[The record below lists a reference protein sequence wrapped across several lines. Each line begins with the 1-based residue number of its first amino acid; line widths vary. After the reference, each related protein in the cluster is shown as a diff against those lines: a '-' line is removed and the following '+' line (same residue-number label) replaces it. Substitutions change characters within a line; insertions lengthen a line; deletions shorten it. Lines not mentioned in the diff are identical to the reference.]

1 MEPSAPRDNRQEK
14 GAALTT
20 HSLPI
25 DPAEARAM
33 LDRALSD
40 PNQAFGSFFLSRFLG
55 LRVSYEPEKCIVEF
69 DAAKPLFNPQGSLHG
84 GVLAT
89 AMDISMGHLL
99 HRTEDAGSTLE
110 MKLQYL
116 RPVTAGIVRCE
127 ASFLRKGRSI
137 SFLHSQ
143 AKDENG
149 ELIAY
154 ATSTWKLL
162 KTPAR

>member
-1 MEPSAPRDNRQEK
+1 M
-14 GAALTT
+14 TT
-20 HSLPI
+20 NSLPI
-25 DPAEARAM
+25 DPAEAHAM

-55 LRVSYEPEKCIVEF
+55 LRVSYEPEKCVVEF
-69 DAAKPLFNPQGSLHG
+69 DATKPLFNPQGSLHG

-99 HRTEDAGSTLE
+99 HRTEGAGSTLE

-143 AKDENG
+143 AKDADG
-149 ELIAY
+149 ELAAY